1 MLKNRLQLFTIL
13 IVLVFVSLACGFSA
27 STANIKDAYMATD
40 DGGQNKTTV
49 FSQNDTF
56 WAIVTLANAP
66 DDTTLKAVWYA
77 VEAENT
83 DPNFMID
90 EITTTS
96 GDGTIP
102 FSLVNDGPW
111 PLGKY
116 KVELF
121 LNDKLANTLE
131 FQVE

>member
-1 MLKNRLQLFTIL
+1 
-13 IVLVFVSLACGFSA
+13 
-27 STANIKDAYMATD
+27 MATD